1 MHVYLYIMVM
11 GKTGFV
17 HSQGWVALSAL
28 WTRHTIQLMAGFLLP
43 RHDRS
48 NRHNCAYTQMF
59 NCCEREENV
68 RRDFRLF
75 LSVKSLV
82 KSEGP
87 DPAIMRVTTQSRG
100 TKLQGVPYWCMLV
113 ITVDP
118 GKNYGTPYA

>member
-17 HSQGWVALSAL
+17 HSQGWVALFSPLDSPYHSANGWL
-28 WTRHTIQLMAGFLLP
+28 PLP

-100 TKLQGVPYWCMLV
+100 TKLQGVPYSWPDGCM
-113 ITVDP
+113 
-118 GKNYGTPYA
+118 

>member
-1 MHVYLYIMVM
+1 
-11 GKTGFV
+11 
-17 HSQGWVALSAL
+17 
-28 WTRHTIQLMAGFLLP
+28 
-43 RHDRS
+43 
-48 NRHNCAYTQMF
+48 MF

-100 TKLQGVPYWCMLV
+100 TKLQGVPYSWPDGCMQV
-113 ITVDP
+113 ISVDL
-118 GKNYGTPYA
+118 GKNYGTPCA